1 MPAFSVKQDLSW
13 EEALMALKLDESCDV
28 KTSVDLSSP
37 SRLSFLLLWLQFL
50 YESTF
55 MKPSVHEN
63 GYKKHTW
70 FSELG
75 CFHAAFTKDASTT
88 TREARI

>member
-37 SRLSFLLLWLQFL
+37 SRLSFSSSLASIFIREYVYETSGPRKWL
-50 YESTF
+50 
-55 MKPSVHEN
+55 
-63 GYKKHTW
+63 
-70 FSELG
+70 
-75 CFHAAFTKDASTT
+75 
-88 TREARI
+88 